1 MDVRPPASTPSHP
14 VGAPNPAP
22 NRMTDGNAGFLR
34 ELASGL
40 RRCRVDREGVL
51 VAISGGADSV
61 ALLRGLVAVASD
73 FGLRLAAA
81 HLDHGL
87 RGEESR
93 SDAEWTAELCDRLG
107 VPCEIAHEDLSAFA
121 RAAGLGL
128 EAAGRR
134 RRYDFLSAAAERAG
148 CGLVAA
154 AHTADDQGETILHRI
169 IRGTGLAGLRGM
181 PRRRRLSASVEL
193 VRPLLEIRR
202 STVREWLETHGHG
215 FREDSTNRDES
226 YTRNRLRHRL
236 IPLLES
242 EFNPQAVAAILRLGH
257 HAAEAE
263 EALSTLARRLLDQAL
278 LDRSTDVCRLDC
290 RVFAPQPSCLIRE
303 ALRLL
308 WDDLGWPLQAM
319 GAEEWTRLAV
329 LALESGGSAT
339 LPGPIQVI
347 RRGELLV
354 ISR

>member
-1 MDVRPPASTPSHP
+1 
-14 VGAPNPAP
+14 
-22 NRMTDGNAGFLR
+22 MTEGNKAFLS

-40 RRCRVDREGVL
+40 SACRVEQSSVL

-61 ALLRGLVAVASD
+61 ALLRGLVDVAPQLD
-73 FGLRLAAA
+73 LRLAAG

-87 RGEESR
+87 RGQESR
-93 SDAEWTAELCDRLG
+93 SDARWTAELCNQLN
-107 VPCEIAHEDLSAFA
+107 VPCEIAHEDIPAFA

-134 RRYDFLSAAAERAG
+134 LRYDFLSAAAERAG
-148 CGLVAA
+148 CGFVAV
-154 AHTADDQGETILHRI
+154 AHTSDDQAETILHRI

-181 PRRRRLSASVEL
+181 PRRRRLSGSVEL

-202 STVREWLETHGHG
+202 NTVREWLEAHGHG
-215 FREDSTNRDES
+215 FREDPPNRDES
-226 YTRNRLRHRL
+226 YTRNRIRHRL
-236 IPLLES
+236 IPLLEG
-242 EFNPQAVAAILRLGH
+242 EFNAQAVAAILRLGH

-263 EALSTLARRLLDQAL
+263 DALSMLARRLLDQAL

-290 RVFAPQPSCLIRE
+290 RMFAQQPSYLIRV

-308 WDDLGWPLQAM
+308 WEDLGWPLQAM
-319 GAEEWTRLAV
+319 GSAEWTRVADLV
-329 LALESGGSAT
+329 LADGGAAT
-339 LPGPIQVI
+339 LPERIQVN

>member
-1 MDVRPPASTPSHP
+1 
-14 VGAPNPAP
+14 
-22 NRMTDGNAGFLR
+22 MTEGDAGFLR

-40 RRCRVDREGVL
+40 RACRMDQSTVL

-61 ALLRGLVAVASD
+61 ALLRGLVMVAPE

-93 SDAEWTAELCDRLG
+93 SDAEWTARLCQQLG
-107 VPCEIAHEDLSAFA
+107 IPCEIAHEDLPAFA
-121 RAAGLGL
+121 RASGLGL

-134 RRYDFLSAAAERAG
+134 LRYDFLCAAAGRAG
-148 CGLVAA
+148 CGFVAV
-154 AHTADDQGETILHRI
+154 AHTADDQVETILHRI

-181 PRRRRLSASVEL
+181 PRRRRLSESVEL
-193 VRPLLEIRR
+193 IRPLLEIRR
-202 STVREWLETHGHG
+202 STVRGWLTAHGHG
-215 FREDSTNRDES
+215 FREDPTNRDES
-226 YTRNRLRHRL
+226 FTRNRIRHRL

-242 EFNPQAVAAILRLGH
+242 EFNPQAAAAILRLAQ
-257 HAAEAE
+257 HADEAD

-278 LDRSTDVCRLDC
+278 LDCSANACRLDC
-290 RVFAPQPSCLIRE
+290 RMLAQQPSYLIRE
-303 ALRLL
+303 SLRLL
-308 WDDLGWPLQAM
+308 WEDLGWPLQAM
-319 GAEEWTRLAV
+319 GSAEWTRVAALV
-329 LALESGGSAT
+329 LEDGGAAT
-339 LPGPIQVI
+339 LPGRIQVI